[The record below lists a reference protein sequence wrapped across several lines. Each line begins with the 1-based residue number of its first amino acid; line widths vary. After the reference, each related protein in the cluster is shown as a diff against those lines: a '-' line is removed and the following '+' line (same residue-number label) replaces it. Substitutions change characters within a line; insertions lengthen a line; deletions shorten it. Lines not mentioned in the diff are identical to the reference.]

1 MAVGIMQ
8 SILWNCISPIL
19 RFVSSG
25 QMKRPIK
32 GLTIYRG
39 EARLSAQEREQ
50 VLKSLTRAH
59 AHKLG
64 RFQPSEIKGTC
75 HRNHGY
81 YVGAGVCLLQHF
93 IEQTNGCV
101 GCRSQEIVD
110 QINWIFHNVP
120 KFLGLSAEW
129 GRNEKRLG

>member
-1 MAVGIMQ
+1 M
-8 SILWNCISPIL
+8 S
-19 RFVSSG
+19 
-25 QMKRPIK
+25 RPAK
-32 GLTIYRG
+32 GLIVYRG
-39 EARLSAQEREQ
+39 ESKLSAQEREQ
-50 VLKSLTRAH
+50 VLKSLSRAH

-64 RFQPSEIKGTC
+64 KARPSEIKGTC
-75 HRNHGY
+75 HKQKGY
-81 YVGAGVCLLQHF
+81 YVGHGVCLQQHF

-110 QINWIFHNVP
+110 QLNWIFHNIL